1 MSGGQAPTT
10 AGGRPDEG
18 PLAAVVHEVGEV
30 AAPVAEAARE
40 AVDTVREA
48 AETVGE
54 VTHQAAEATARAAEA
69 AETHAAVSA
78 GARLGFLLDGLLH
91 VAMGW
96 AGLQVVWLGRSST
109 TADESGA
116 LTAISTTLG
125 GRAVLWV
132 GFVGFTVVT
141 VWNLAR
147 AVTGRHC
154 PTRLKR
160 LEHGADGVAYATVA
174 WAAAA
179 FAIGAGRTSRDSTVG
194 ITRSLLELPAGVA
207 LVVGAG
213 VAVAGVGAFSIW
225 SGLSRD
231 FLLDLARPPGRVLV
245 TVGVVGF
252 VTRGIA
258 FAIVGLLFVIAARTH
273 DVTAST
279 GIDGALHF
287 LQRAP
292 AGRWALAVVSAGLV
306 AFGVYLMTRARHLR
320 R

>member
-54 VTHQAAEATARAAEA
+54 VTHQAAEATARAAEV

>member
-1 MSGGQAPTT
+1 MTGGEAPASTD
-10 AGGRPDEG
+10 RSDEG
-18 PLAAVVHEVGEV
+18 PLAAVVHEVEEA
-30 AAPVAEAARE
+30 AAPVVEAARE
-40 AVDTVREA
+40 AADTVRDA

-54 VTHQAAEATARAAEA
+54 VTHQAAEATARAAEV
-69 AETHAAVSA
+69 AERHAAVSA

-125 GRAVLWV
+125 GRTVLWV
-132 GFVGFTVVT
+132 GFLGFTVVT

-154 PTRLKR
+154 HTRLKR
-160 LEHGADGVAYATVA
+160 LEHAADGIAYATVA

-179 FAIGAGRTSRDSTVG
+179 FAIGAGKASRDSTVG
-194 ITRSLLELPAGVA
+194 ITRSLLELPGGVA
-207 LVVGAG
+207 LVIGAG
-213 VAVAGVGAFSIW
+213 LAVAGVGAFSIW

-245 TVGVVGF
+245 LVGVVGF

-292 AGRWALAVVSAGLV
+292 AGRWALAVVSLGLV